1 MIMPDYLLEYQSV
14 SESEEKM
21 LDDVT
26 GILAAHNIEGELRQA
41 FILTV
46 SEAFTNA
53 LTHGNNYDTDKLIK
67 ISIYINHN
75 SLTADIIDEGKGG
88 LKKVFEKSPP
98 TLLSE
103 HGRGVDLM
111 RYYSSAVRFRKTSIG
126 GLRVTVVFEMK
137 KNEVT

>member
-1 MIMPDYLLEYQSV
+1 MPGYQLEYQSV

-21 LDDVT
+21 LDDVV
-26 GILAAHNIEGELRQA
+26 GILTEHNIDGELRQA

-53 LTHGNNYDTDKLIK
+53 LTHGNDYDPDKFIK

-75 SLTADIIDEGKGG
+75 SLTADIIDEGRGG

-111 RYYSSAVRFRKTSIG
+111 RHYSSAVRFQMTPDG
-126 GLRVTVVFEMK
+126 GLQVTVAFDMK
-137 KNEVT
+137 KSKVT